1 MSREEG
7 RALPHEP
14 WGRSSGTCEACCTS
28 VDVPAERSLHKVLF
42 KKDFETLWCE
52 LLPKSRTLQC
62 KRAPVHHCDTILAAI
77 TDYSEKFSRN
87 E

>member
-14 WGRSSGTCEACCTS
+14 WGISSGTCEACCTS
-28 VDVPAERSLHKVLF
+28 VHVPAERSLHKVMF

-62 KRAPVHHCDTILAAI
+62 KRAPAHHCDTILAAI
-77 TDYSEKFSRN
+77 TDY
-87 E
+87 